1 VGFQWR
7 LRRGTEHKLHAQP
20 SLRTACRRV
29 VLDRDTTL
37 APNSESIV
45 SGKVMFQGCIRPT
58 NDKNWTTCTNQLS
71 PGVSVAQVLI
81 PDRLTDIPLRILNV
95 NSEPVL
101 LTAGDVITEL
111 TAVEVCDTNRDTN
124 ETKIGATQLKAID
137 KIIANMEE
145 TVSEAEPDK
154 FRKLLREC
162 STVFA
167 FEENEIGRTSATRH
181 EIDTG
186 DARPVR

>member
-1 VGFQWR
+1 
-7 LRRGTEHKLHAQP
+7 
-20 SLRTACRRV
+20 
-29 VLDRDTTL
+29 
-37 APNSESIV
+37 
-45 SGKVMFQGCIRPT
+45 MFQGCIRPT
-58 NDKNWTTCTNQLS
+58 DDKNWATCTNQLS